1 MNLKQVVVLI
11 LLIVVFVAWFVF
23 DLGQYTSLD
32 YFNASKQALF
42 DGYAKNP
49 IEYATAYFVIYVI
62 AAAFALPVAAILTL
76 VGGAIF
82 GLSVGFLLV
91 SFASTLGATLAFLLA
106 RTLLQ
111 DWVQS
116 RYQNKLKIIND
127 GINKDGL
134 FYLFTLRMIP
144 VLPFFAINLLSGLT
158 SMRILAFALVSQVGM
173 AAGTVVYVFAGTQ
186 LATIDQPGDLLSGN
200 LLAAFAALGLLPLV
214 TRKFIQII
222 NKKRALKGFRRP
234 KKFDDN
240 LIVIGAGSAGLVAAL
255 TASIARAKVSLV
267 EKGAMGGDCL
277 NTGCVPSKT
286 LIQSAKVAHKMRHA
300 EKFGIKTP
308 EVEVDFAAVMER
320 VQDAIKEI
328 QPKDSVERYTALG
341 VNCINGAAE
350 LVDPWTVKVNDQN
363 YTARSIVLAT
373 GGHPFIP
380 PIPGIDKAKPLNS
393 DTIWEIRKQPK
404 HFLIVGGGP
413 IGCEL
418 AQCFARLG
426 SEVTILQ
433 SQNRLLP
440 KEDPEV
446 STIIKERF
454 ESEGINVLT
463 DHLAQKFPNGTTLE
477 AKQGDKVVKI
487 KFDRVLVATGRK
499 ANLQNLGLDKLNL
512 ATTPQG
518 TIAINDHMQTSM
530 EHIYAC
536 GDLSGPYQFTHMASY
551 QAGFAALNALF
562 GDLYKFRANYR
573 VVPWTTYT
581 DPEVARVGY
590 NETEAIAE
598 GIKHQVT
605 MYDMDDS
612 DRAIADGDTTGFVK
626 VITQGDTDKILGVTI
641 VSPQAGE
648 LLPEFVLAMTH
659 GLGLKKIM
667 DAIHAYPTMSEAN
680 KLAASSWRK
689 ANAPE
694 AILSK
699 LHKFHAWRR

>member
-1 MNLKQVVVLI
+1 MLI
-11 LLIVVFVAWFVF
+11 AVFIAWFVF
-23 DLGQYTSLD
+23 DLGRYASLD
-32 YFNASKQALF
+32 YFNASKEALF
-42 DGYAKNP
+42 AGYARYP
-49 IEYATAYFVIYVI
+49 VEYATAYFVIYVI
-62 AAAFALPVAAILTL
+62 AAAFALPIAAVLTL
-76 VGGAIF
+76 IGGAIF

-106 RTLLQ
+106 RTLLR

-116 RYQNKLKIIND
+116 RYQDKLKAIND

-158 SMRILAFALVSQVGM
+158 TMRVLAFALVSQAGM

-214 TRKFIQII
+214 ARKFIQII
-222 NKKRALKGFRRP
+222 NRKRALKGFRRP

-255 TASIARAKVSLV
+255 TASIAHAKVSLI

-300 EKFGIKTP
+300 EKFGIKP
-308 EVEVDFAAVMER
+308 PKVEVDFAAVMER
-320 VQDAIKEI
+320 VQDAIKQI
-328 QPKDSVERYTALG
+328 QPKDSVERYTSLG

-350 LVDPWTVKVNDQN
+350 LVDPWTVKVNN
-363 YTARSIVLAT
+363 KHYTARSIVLAT

-380 PIPGIDKAKPLNS
+380 PIPGIEKAKPLTS
-393 DTIWEIRKQPK
+393 DTIWEIREQPK
-404 HFLIVGGGP
+404 HFLVIGGGP

-433 SQNRLLP
+433 SQDRLLP
-440 KEDPEV
+440 REDPGV
-446 STIIKERF
+446 SAIVKERF
-454 ESEGINVLT
+454 ELEGIRVLT
-463 DHLAQKFPNGTTLE
+463 GHLAEKFSHGNTLE
-477 AKQGDKVVKI
+477 TRQSDKVVKI
-487 KFDRVLVATGRK
+487 KFDRLLVATGRK
-499 ANLQNLGLDKLNL
+499 ANHQNLGLEKLNL
-512 ATTPQG
+512 ETTPQG
-518 TIAINDHMQTSM
+518 TIAINDHMQTSI

-536 GDLSGPYQFTHMASY
+536 GDLSGPYQFTHTASY
-551 QAGFAALNALF
+551 QASFAALNALF

-590 NETEAIAE
+590 NETEVIAQ
-598 GIKHQVT
+598 GIEHQVT
-605 MYDMDDS
+605 LYGMDDS

-626 VITQGDTDKILGVTI
+626 VITQGSTDKILGVTI
-641 VSPQAGE
+641 VSSQAGE

-659 GLGLKKIM
+659 GLGLKKII

-680 KLAASSWRK
+680 KMAASSWRK

-699 LHKFHAWRR
+699 LDKFHAWRR